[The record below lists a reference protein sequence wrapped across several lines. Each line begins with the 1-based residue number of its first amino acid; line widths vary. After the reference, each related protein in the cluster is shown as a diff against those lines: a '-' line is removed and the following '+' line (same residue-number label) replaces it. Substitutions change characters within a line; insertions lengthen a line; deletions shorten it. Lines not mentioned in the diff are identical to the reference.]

1 MHWRFLKTIYI
12 YKVLLLFHKQ
22 FLGLTSFFE
31 AVLTDYIQKRT
42 VLLIHKIVV
51 LLSKVRFGL
60 KCDIILL

>member
-42 VLLIHKIVV
+42 VRNTQDSGLAQQ
-51 LLSKVRFGL
+51 SKVRPQV
-60 KCDIILL
+60 

>member
-22 FLGLTSFFE
+22 FLGLTIFFE

-42 VLLIHKIVV
+42 VRNTQD
-51 LLSKVRFGL
+51 SGL
-60 KCDIILL
+60 AQ